1 MRPFGGLFLYGKCGT
16 FILTFFCRRVR
27 FGLAKSE
34 RRKKSGNS
42 GSRLVDSIK
51 KHGIVD
57 PLYAEFGNNYGRHIK
72 IIVGNNRMATANIL
86 KIKKIPIIVNIY
98 DPTFKLEGRE
108 LKTDDEIRELFTHKT
123 VNIRRD
129 ADGNID
135 TIMPPYY
142 NEVYKDYEF

>member
-1 MRPFGGLFLYGKCGT
+1 MTTLIYTKLPFEQIQYIERPEFHKD
-16 FILTFFCRRVR
+16 
-27 FGLAKSE
+27 E
-34 RRKKSGNS
+34 KKFK
-42 GSRLVDSIK
+42 SRLVDSIK

-86 KIKKIPIIVNIY
+86 KIKTIPIIVNIY

-108 LKTDDEIRELFTHKT
+108 LKTDDEIKELFTHKN
-123 VNIRRD
+123 VKIRRGS
-129 ADGNID
+129 DGNID